1 MDPVSLICPVIDAR
15 NARVYASLYRD
26 GKEMMKPCAL
36 SCDVLCEKLKSEY
49 SGEKILFTG
58 DGIFANRT
66 RFTELL
72 GEMYRPV
79 SVELSG
85 GNPAAISLLARA
97 KYASA
102 EAAGTLSEFTAES
115 LKVEYYK
122 NYTDSI

>member
-72 GEMYRPV
+72 GRDVPTGFRRTI
-79 SVELSG
+79 G
-85 GNPAAISLLARA
+85 GNPAQSRCLHAQNMRQRKQPARFQSLQR
-97 KYASA
+97 
-102 EAAGTLSEFTAES
+102 
-115 LKVEYYK
+115 KV
-122 NYTDSI
+122 